1 MKTARR
7 LDIIEEYYF
16 SIERSTTIGFR
27 RKTDYQYGN
36 WKPRL
41 VPSQS
46 VIDAVK
52 LALEDENAHQYQSY
66 QGLPELRKSM
76 ADFYLNIMR

>member
-16 SIERSTTIGFR
+16 SSKLREVRQLALGEPIINMGIGSPDLR
-27 RKTDYQYGN
+27 
-36 WKPRL
+36 
-41 VPSQS
+41 PSQS

-52 LALEDENAHQYQSY
+52 LALKMKMHINT
-66 QGLPELRKSM
+66 ELSGIARIAKK
-76 ADFYLNIMR
+76 YG

>member
-1 MKTARR
+1 LR
-7 LDIIEEYYF
+7 
-16 SIERSTTIGFR
+16 
-27 RKTDYQYGN
+27 
-36 WKPRL
+36 
-41 VPSQS
+41 PSQS

-76 ADFYLNIMR
+76 ADFI

>member
-16 SIERSTTIGFR
+16 SSKLRSTTIGFR
-27 RKTDYQYGN
+27 GKPIIN
-36 WKPRL
+36 MELKPRL
-41 VPSQS
+41 AAITT

-52 LALEDENAHQYQSY
+52 LALEDENAHHQSY
-66 QGLPELRKSM
+66 QGLPELRKK
-76 ADFYLNIMR
+76 YG

>member
-16 SIERSTTIGFR
+16 SSKLRVRQLALEGKPIINMGIGSPDLR
-27 RKTDYQYGN
+27 
-36 WKPRL
+36 
-41 VPSQS
+41 PSQS

-52 LALEDENAHQYQSY
+52 LALEDENAHQYQS
-66 QGLPELRKSM
+66 
-76 ADFYLNIMR
+76 